1 MRAASGK
8 REHSMS
14 VGFRAVQWN
23 RAKLVYAVG
32 ARILLLP
39 GATVTIEAAKTYYH
53 SPAYSIASR

>member
-39 GATVTIEAAKTYYH
+39 GATVLW
-53 SPAYSIASR
+53 PFVLSRWLKFGRAR